1 MAFSFPTLDDLSSVE
16 LPHQSHLLRGYT
28 ADNTINRILNACNLK
43 ASVEH
48 QLKHL
53 HRPNSSIT
61 TDLIQSYVSQF
72 YLHALQDPRSEA
84 SNFLKSALQLFVRQD
99 DRNPILC
106 YVLGFEVITLLFG
119 MSWHEHERLYY
130 LQHHPEQFYYRYIKP
145 IQVAHRLNEKIIP
158 RDADI
163 FFAKRTY
170 FIQHPSLRP
179 QQLKAIAIA
188 TFPAEA
194 VLKLGFEIIRH
205 PQSFVFD
212 HAAIFDEPEQKA

>member
-1 MAFSFPTLDDLSSVE
+1 MAISFHAIDDLSSVE

-28 ADNTINRILNACNLK
+28 ADKTIDRILNAYNLK
-43 ASVEH
+43 TSVEH
-48 QLKHL
+48 QLKRL
-53 HRPNSSIT
+53 HRPNHSLT
-61 TDLIQSYVSQF
+61 PDLIQAYVSQF
-72 YLHALQDPRSEA
+72 YLHALQDSRSEA
-84 SNFLKSALQLFVRQD
+84 STFLQSALKLFVRQD

-106 YVLGFEVITLLFG
+106 YVLGFEIITLLFG

-163 FFAKRTY
+163 FFARRNY
-170 FIQHPSLRP
+170 FIQRPSLRP

-205 PQSFVFD
+205 PRSFVFD